1 MTTSVR
7 ALGLLLAVAL
17 ATAATPEAQAGPR
30 REQLRKDAKAI
41 KAGAK
46 NIRPSI
52 GRRVEKLK
60 IGARA
65 WWGKYRERELV
76 PGKQRTFHNADGSN
90 RVEQT
95 SFEIVKSRALVE
107 KIDSQAVDAAG
118 QRGRLT
124 TQRPGNRRR
133 ELDAFFLDFQIELL
147 DPDLRAA
154 AAGDRAAKD
163 RWVTRLKAHEAK
175 GTPTAPHNFVDRDG
189 NTIQV
194 EGSVDVLPN
203 PVPRTDL
210 R

>member
-1 MTTSVR
+1 MTTSR
-7 ALGLLLAVAL
+7 ALGVLVAL
-17 ATAATPEAQAGPR
+17 GLVTASAPDAADAGPR

-107 KIDSQAVDAAG
+107 KIDSQAVDATG

-133 ELDAFFLDFQIELL
+133 ELYAFFLDFQIELL

-203 PVPRTDL
+203 PVPLPDR
-210 R
+210 